1 KVVYIKVSKSY
12 FYKGGENMSDNKYIP
27 GELRKNKDGLT
38 EKEFLAQ
45 YNPGH
50 YERPSVTVDMLLFGM
65 SSDLKGLKLL
75 LIKRNNHPYIGCYA
89 LPGGFVGIKESAYTA
104 ACREL
109 EEETGLKDIYME
121 QLYTMSQPDRDPR
134 MRVIDIAYMTLIPVD
149 GMKPQAG
156 DDASEALWFDITFDD
171 EKLTFSN
178 SEKNINI
185 VYSLKEKVFNNG
197 RLKVKNYIPELV
209 SDEALAFDHAQIVL
223 EGLMRLRN
231 KTEYSD
237 IAFNLMPQEFTL
249 PDLQRVY
256 EIILGKKL
264 YKTNFKRNVD
274 NKIKSL
280 DRKGVSITG
289 NKASELY
296 EYVPD

>member
-1 KVVYIKVSKSY
+1 
-12 FYKGGENMSDNKYIP
+12 MSDNQSVP
-27 GELRKNKDGLT
+27 RALRRNKAGLT
-38 EKEFLAQ
+38 EEEFLAQ

-65 SSDLKGLKLL
+65 SSELKGLKLL
-75 LIKRNNHPYIGCYA
+75 LVKRNNHPYIDCYA
-89 LPGGFVGIKESAYTA
+89 LPGGFVGISESAYMA

-109 EEETGLKDIYME
+109 EEETRLKNIYME

-134 MRVIDIAYMTLIPVD
+134 MRVIDIAYMTLIPID

-156 DDASEALWFDITFDD
+156 DDASEALWFDITLDNT
-171 EKLTFSN
+171 KLTFSN
-178 SEKNINI
+178 SKKGINI

-197 RLKVKNYIPELV
+197 RLRVKNYIPELV
-209 SDEALAFDHAQIVL
+209 SKEALAFDHAQIVL

-256 EIILGKKL
+256 EIILGRKL
-264 YKTNFKRNVD
+264 YKTNFKRSVSG
-274 NKIKSL
+274 KIKAL
-280 DRKGVSITG
+280 ERKGVSITG
-289 NKASELY
+289 NKLSELY
-296 EYVPD
+296 EYVPDTD

>member
-1 KVVYIKVSKSY
+1 
-12 FYKGGENMSDNKYIP
+12 
-27 GELRKNKDGLT
+27 
-38 EKEFLAQ
+38 
-45 YNPGH
+45 
-50 YERPSVTVDMLLFGM
+50 M

-149 GMKPQAG
+149 TMKPQAG
-156 DDASEALWFDITFDD
+156 DDASEALWFDITFDVTGITFD
-171 EKLTFSN
+171 NKLLTFSN

-185 VYSLKEKVFNNG
+185 AYSLKEKIFNNG
-197 RLKVKNYIPELV
+197 RLKVKNYIPELI
-209 SDEALAFDHAQIVL
+209 SEEALAFDHAQIVL

-237 IAFNLMPQEFTL
+237 IVFNLMPQEFTL

-256 EIILGKKL
+256 EIILGRKL

-280 DRKGVSITG
+280 NRKGVSITG

>member
-1 KVVYIKVSKSY
+1 
-12 FYKGGENMSDNKYIP
+12 
-27 GELRKNKDGLT
+27 
-38 EKEFLAQ
+38 
-45 YNPGH
+45 
-50 YERPSVTVDMLLFGM
+50 
-65 SSDLKGLKLL
+65 
-75 LIKRNNHPYIGCYA
+75 
-89 LPGGFVGIKESAYTA
+89 
-104 ACREL
+104 
-109 EEETGLKDIYME
+109 
-121 QLYTMSQPDRDPR
+121 
-134 MRVIDIAYMTLIPVD
+134 
-149 GMKPQAG
+149 MKPQAG

>member
-1 KVVYIKVSKSY
+1 
-12 FYKGGENMSDNKYIP
+12 MSDNKYIP

-38 EKEFLAQ
+38 QKEFLAQ

-65 SSDLKGLKLL
+65 SRDLKGLKLL
-75 LIKRNNHPYIGCYA
+75 LIKRNNHPYMGCYA

-104 ACREL
+104 ECREL

-149 GMKPQAG
+149 TMKLQAG
-156 DDASEALWFDITFDD
+156 DDASEALWFDITFDN
-171 EKLTFSN
+171 KLLTFSN

-185 VYSLKEKVFNNG
+185 AYSLKEKIFNNG
-197 RLKVKNYIPELV
+197 RLKVKNYIPELI
-209 SDEALAFDHAQIVL
+209 SEEALAFDHAQIVL

-237 IAFNLMPQEFTL
+237 IVFNLMPQEFTL

-256 EIILGKKL
+256 EIILGRKL

-280 DRKGVSITG
+280 NRKGVSITG

>member
-1 KVVYIKVSKSY
+1 
-12 FYKGGENMSDNKYIP
+12 M
-27 GELRKNKDGLT
+27 
-38 EKEFLAQ
+38 AQ

-134 MRVIDIAYMTLIPVD
+134 LRVIDIAYMTLIPVD
-149 GMKPQAG
+149 TMKPQAG
-156 DDASEALWFDITFDD
+156 DDASEALWFDITFDN
-171 EKLTFSN
+171 KLLTFSN

-185 VYSLKEKVFNNG
+185 AYSLKEKIFNNG
-197 RLKVKNYIPELV
+197 RLKVKNYIPELI
-209 SDEALAFDHAQIVL
+209 SEEALAFDHAQIVL

-237 IAFNLMPQEFTL
+237 IVFNLMPQEFTL

-256 EIILGKKL
+256 EIILGRKL

-280 DRKGVSITG
+280 NRKGVSITG

>member
-1 KVVYIKVSKSY
+1 
-12 FYKGGENMSDNKYIP
+12 MSDNKSIP
-27 GELRKNKDGLT
+27 RELRKNKNGLT

-65 SSDLKGLKLL
+65 SKDLKGLKLL
-75 LIKRNNHPYIGCYA
+75 LIKRNNHPYIDCYA
-89 LPGGFVGIKESAYTA
+89 LPGGFVDIKESAYTA

-134 MRVIDIAYMTLIPVD
+134 MRVIDIAYMTLIPID

-156 DDASEALWFDITFDD
+156 DDASEALWFDITFDN
-171 EKLTFSN
+171 KLLTFSN

-185 VYSLKEKVFNNG
+185 AYSLKEKIFNNG
-197 RLKVKNYIPELV
+197 RLKVKNYIPELI
-209 SDEALAFDHAQIVL
+209 SEEALAFDHAQIVL

-237 IAFNLMPQEFTL
+237 IVFNLMPQEFTL

-256 EIILGKKL
+256 EIILGRKL

-280 DRKGVSITG
+280 NRKGVSITG

>member
-1 KVVYIKVSKSY
+1 
-12 FYKGGENMSDNKYIP
+12 
-27 GELRKNKDGLT
+27 
-38 EKEFLAQ
+38 
-45 YNPGH
+45 
-50 YERPSVTVDMLLFGM
+50 MLLFGM
-65 SSDLKGLKLL
+65 SKDLKGLKLL
-75 LIKRNNHPYIGCYA
+75 LIKRNNHPYIDCYA
-89 LPGGFVGIKESAYTA
+89 LPGGFVDIKESAYTA

-134 MRVIDIAYMTLIPVD
+134 MRVIDIAYMTLIPID

>member
-1 KVVYIKVSKSY
+1 
-12 FYKGGENMSDNKYIP
+12 MSDNKYIP

-121 QLYTMSQPDRDPR
+121 QLYTMSQPE
-134 MRVIDIAYMTLIPVD
+134 
-149 GMKPQAG
+149 G
-156 DDASEALWFDITFDD
+156 DDASEALWFDITFDN
-171 EKLTFSN
+171 KLLTFSN

-185 VYSLKEKVFNNG
+185 AYSLKEKIFNNG
-197 RLKVKNYIPELV
+197 RLKVKNYIPELI
-209 SDEALAFDHAQIVL
+209 SEEALAFDHAQIVL

-237 IAFNLMPQEFTL
+237 IVFNLMPQEFTL

-256 EIILGKKL
+256 EIILGRKL

-280 DRKGVSITG
+280 NRKGVSITG

>member
-1 KVVYIKVSKSY
+1 
-12 FYKGGENMSDNKYIP
+12 MSDNKYIP

-38 EKEFLAQ
+38 EKELLAQ

-149 GMKPQAG
+149 TMKPQAV
-156 DDASEALWFDITFDD
+156 DDASEALWFDITFDN
-171 EKLTFSN
+171 KLLTFSN

-185 VYSLKEKVFNNG
+185 AYSLKEKIFNNG
-197 RLKVKNYIPELV
+197 RLKVKNYIPELI
-209 SDEALAFDHAQIVL
+209 SEEALAFDHAQIVL

-237 IAFNLMPQEFTL
+237 IVFNLMPQEFTF

-256 EIILGKKL
+256 EIILGRKL

-280 DRKGVSITG
+280 NRKGVSITG

>member
-1 KVVYIKVSKSY
+1 
-12 FYKGGENMSDNKYIP
+12 MSDNKYIP
-27 GELRKNKDGLT
+27 GEVRKNKDGLT
-38 EKEFLAQ
+38 QKEFLAQ

-149 GMKPQAG
+149 TMKLQAG
-156 DDASEALWFDITFDD
+156 DDASEALWFDITFDN
-171 EKLTFSN
+171 KLLTFSN

-185 VYSLKEKVFNNG
+185 AYSLKEKIFNNG
-197 RLKVKNYIPELV
+197 RLKVKNYIPELI
-209 SDEALAFDHAQIVL
+209 SEEALAFDHAQIVL

-237 IAFNLMPQEFTL
+237 IVFNLMPQEFTL

-256 EIILGKKL
+256 EIILGRKL

-280 DRKGVSITG
+280 NRKGVSITG

>member
-1 KVVYIKVSKSY
+1 
-12 FYKGGENMSDNKYIP
+12 MSDNKYNP

-149 GMKPQAG
+149 TMKPQAG
-156 DDASEALWFDITFDD
+156 DDASEALWFDITFDN
-171 EKLTFSN
+171 KLLTFSN

-185 VYSLKEKVFNNG
+185 AYSLKEKIFNNG
-197 RLKVKNYIPELV
+197 RLKVKNYIPELI
-209 SDEALAFDHAQIVL
+209 SEEALAFDHAQIVL

-237 IAFNLMPQEFTL
+237 IVFNLMPQEFTL

-256 EIILGKKL
+256 EIILGRKL

-280 DRKGVSITG
+280 NRKGVSITG

>member
-1 KVVYIKVSKSY
+1 
-12 FYKGGENMSDNKYIP
+12 MSDNKYIP

-134 MRVIDIAYMTLIPVD
+134 MRVIDIAYMTLIPID

-156 DDASEALWFDITFDD
+156 DCLLYTSDAADD
-171 EKLTFSN
+171 PKLTFSN

-237 IAFNLMPQEFTL
+237 IVFNLMPQEFTL

-280 DRKGVSITG
+280 NRKGVSITG